1 MARKNKNNPS
11 PDDLIT
17 PEEAAELLRI
27 TPATL
32 QMRRHQNRPP
42 RYYKLGPGKSS
53 HVRYSRKDVID
64 YLKGCLKEP
73 SADDDEKMGGRG

>member
-1 MARKNKNNPS
+1 MPRKNKNNPS

-17 PEEAAELLRI
+17 PEEAARLLGI

-32 QMRRHQNRPP
+32 QMRRFKNHPP

-53 HVRYSRKDVID
+53 HVRYSRKDVQD
-64 YLKGCLKEP
+64 YLRDCLRETGP
-73 SADDDEKMGGRG
+73 FEGGNDDNL